1 MSDNGKKNTVLFAKL
16 KMSNYMV
23 KHAETNSVLS
33 VKNVIKL
40 IFGKREQINT
50 IANSTG
56 LSYGLMKVIRYGN
69 SVFFLGIVNQNYIA
83 LRIIGLILNRKIL
96 LIFLNAN
103 TLCTMEL
110 IFIRRGVLLA

>member
-1 MSDNGKKNTVLFAKL
+1 MAKKNTVPFVKL
-16 KMSNYMV
+16 KRSSYMV
-23 KHAETNSVLS
+23 KRAKTNNVLA
-33 VKNVIKL
+33 VKNVIRL
-40 IFGKREQINT
+40 IFGKKDQINI

-96 LIFLNAN
+96 LIFQNAN
-103 TLCTMEL
+103 TLCTMGL
-110 IFIRRGVLLA
+110 IFIRKGVLLA